1 METYRLEMNKEEF
14 LGMLSNYFTSKLG
27 KQIKVKGEHKITQN
41 IRGEDEVQ
49 VHIYYE
55 ETIQILGHIATK
67 KTVLTKD
74 EIKGILNELINN
86 EDYCVDSVYYNT
98 PSVWKGYGLA
108 EHQEVTFN
116 GVTIQA
122 KAKENQL
129 RRRLI

>member
-67 KTVLTKD
+67 KQ
-74 EIKGILNELINN
+74 
-86 EDYCVDSVYYNT
+86 S
-98 PSVWKGYGLA
+98 
-108 EHQEVTFN
+108 
-116 GVTIQA
+116 
-122 KAKENQL
+122 
-129 RRRLI
+129 